1 MKKGNLA
8 TTKDYEKFL
17 EKQLSYIEKNNP
29 ISHIKKFEVLKGDAV
44 QKTKEVIKNN
54 QHLIIS
60 MVYFDFDVFEPTLKC
75 LELIKPR
82 LVKGSVIVFD
92 ELNDQTHPVKH

>member
-29 ISHIKKFEVLKGDAV
+29 ISHIKKFEVLKG
-44 QKTKEVIKNN
+44 ICSKN
-54 QHLIIS
+54 
-60 MVYFDFDVFEPTLKC
+60 
-75 LELIKPR
+75 
-82 LVKGSVIVFD
+82 
-92 ELNDQTHPVKH
+92 